1 MWFNK
6 NNIYMEDLS
15 LKLKKSVIDKLTR
28 NEQNLDIPY
37 LVRNQKSYTRR
48 ELASEIE
55 NETEL
60 GIDTLTSMLI
70 LAIDLTA
77 RHKE

>member
-1 MWFNK
+1 
-6 NNIYMEDLS
+6 MEDLS
-15 LKLKKSVIDKLTR
+15 LKLKKSVINLLTR

-48 ELASEIE
+48 EIASEIE
-55 NETEL
+55 KESEF
-60 GIDTLTSMLI
+60 GIGMLSSMII

>member
-1 MWFNK
+1 MN
-6 NNIYMEDLS
+6 DLT

-28 NEQNLDIPY
+28 NEQNLDEPY
-37 LVRNQKSYTRR
+37 LVRNQKAYTRR

-60 GIDTLTSMLI
+60 GIDTLTSMI
-70 LAIDLTA
+70 MLAIDLTA

>member
-1 MWFNK
+1 MN
-6 NNIYMEDLS
+6 ELT
-15 LKLKKSVIDKLTR
+15 LKLKNSVIDKLTR

-37 LVRNQKSYTRR
+37 IVRNQKSYTRR

-55 NETEL
+55 NETEI
-60 GIDTLTSMLI
+60 GIDTLTSMII
-70 LAIDLTA
+70 LAIDLTS

>member
-1 MWFNK
+1 
-6 NNIYMEDLS
+6 MEDLS

-28 NEQNLDIPY
+28 NEQMLDVPY

-55 NETEL
+55 NETEI